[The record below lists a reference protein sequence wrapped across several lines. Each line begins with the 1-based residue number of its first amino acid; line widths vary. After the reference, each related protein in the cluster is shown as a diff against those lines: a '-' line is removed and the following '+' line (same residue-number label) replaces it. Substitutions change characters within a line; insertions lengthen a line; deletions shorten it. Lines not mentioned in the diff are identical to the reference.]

1 MATPPRKLPGIALPR
16 KAPAPRPP
24 APPAAPANPAAA
36 AWAALRAREAEAA
49 RAAAPAPAPPRP
61 RVAAP
66 TPASAP
72 AGTAADSARPAARG
86 AAPIA
91 DRAHRTPLHAPGR
104 ATDEP
109 ARTASEGA
117 RSAPAGER
125 RRPTPH
131 HAPAPRHASVLGLAD
146 RLALAE
152 ATTDWAHVAA
162 ATGPADRP
170 AAEEAIRAVYRAA
183 GLPEPERVV
192 WYDSPL
198 AAAVAAAV
206 AAGSCKPADLAAT
219 RLSVKVPGRPGRP
232 VQERLWSGPW
242 TAAKAEATAL
252 LGPAGWDLAWA
263 EGADRLWEPTRQL
276 TERIRE
282 AVHSGVGAWDPSVRT
297 PASRGRWDVADKV
310 RATTHSALGG
320 QHDAAWLA
328 VFDGLKERFPQFDF
342 PVLAELGEVARHIGW
357 WWPYERVV
365 LVSERPTTM
374 HRDDQSRLHN
384 GDGPAL
390 TYADGFALHAWR
402 GMPVPA
408 DFVGGL
414 GPGGSRLTVRAIHN
428 EDNAEL
434 RRVMLEIYG
443 YDRYLREVGAQ
454 PLDRDETGVLWE
466 IELDDDEPIVMVEV
480 LNSTPE
486 PDGSTRTY
494 WLRVPPDTRTA
505 REGVAWTFGLSPE
518 NYRPLHET

>member
-16 KAPAPRPP
+16 KALAPRPP
-24 APPAAPANPAAA
+24 NPPAPPANPAAA
-36 AWAALRAREAEAA
+36 AWAALRAREERAAREAESAA
-49 RAAAPAPAPPRP
+49 RATPPLDEGPHEPPQPSPHR
-61 RVAAP
+61 
-66 TPASAP
+66 
-72 AGTAADSARPAARG
+72 AR
-86 AAPIA
+86 
-91 DRAHRTPLHAPGR
+91 RTPLHAPTR
-104 ATDEP
+104 AAEP
-109 ARTASEGA
+109 AGA
-117 RSAPAGER
+117 TGPTTHDARAAADR
-125 RRPTPH
+125 ARPTPQ
-131 HAPAPRHASVLGLAD
+131 HAPVVGRPRPAPRPVLGLAD

-183 GLPEPERVV
+183 GLSEPERVV

-198 AAAVAAAV
+198 AAAVAATV
-206 AAGSCKPADLAAT
+206 AAGTCKPADLAAT

-242 TAAKAEATAL
+242 TAAKAQATAV
-252 LGPAGWDLAWA
+252 LGAGGWELAWA

-297 PASRGRWDVADKV
+297 PASRGRWDIADKV

-328 VFDGLKERFPQFDF
+328 VFDGLKERFPEFDF
-342 PVLAELGEVARHIGW
+342 PVLAELAEVARHVGW

-466 IELDDDEPIVMVEV
+466 IELDDDEPIMMVEV

-494 WLRVPPDTRTA
+494 WLRVPPDTETA

-518 NYRPLHET
+518 EYRPSHET

>member
-16 KAPAPRPP
+16 KAVVPPPP
-24 APPAAPANPAAA
+24 APPAPPANPAAA
-36 AWAALRAREAEAA
+36 SWAAHRDRVARAARAAEGATPAAPPAPAAADAQAPAPAAISEADQAARAALRAR
-49 RAAAPAPAPPRP
+49 RA
-61 RVAAP
+61 
-66 TPASAP
+66 
-72 AGTAADSARPAARG
+72 
-86 AAPIA
+86 
-91 DRAHRTPLHAPGR
+91 
-104 ATDEP
+104 
-109 ARTASEGA
+109 
-117 RSAPAGER
+117 
-125 RRPTPH
+125 PH
-131 HAPAPRHASVLGLAD
+131 HAPTHTADEPGPTGPETPRPAATRRPGPTATAHHATVPRHFAVLDLAD

-152 ATTDWAHVAA
+152 AVTDWAHVAA

-170 AAEEAIRAVYRAA
+170 AAEAAIKAVYRAA
-183 GLPEPERVV
+183 GMPEPERVV

-242 TAAKAEATAL
+242 TAAKAEATAA
-252 LGPAGWDLAWA
+252 LGATGWDLAWA

-328 VFDGLKERFPQFDF
+328 VFDGLKERFPEFEF
-342 PVLAELGEVARHIGW
+342 PLLAELGEVARHIGW

-390 TYADGFALHAWR
+390 SYADGFALHAWR

-443 YDRYLREVGAQ
+443 YARYLREVGAQ

-486 PDGSTRTY
+486 PDGTIRTY
-494 WLRVPPDTRTA
+494 WLRVPPDTETA
-505 REGVAWTFGLSPE
+505 REGVAWTFGLSPQD
-518 NYRPLHET
+518 YRPLRET

>member
-1 MATPPRKLPGIALPR
+1 MAPPPRRLPGIALPR
-16 KAPAPRPP
+16 RQFVARPEAEP
-24 APPAAPANPAAA
+24 TPPANPAAA
-36 AWAALRAREAEAA
+36 AWAAHRDRAAADARAAEAA
-49 RAAAPAPAPPRP
+49 RQAQAARAAGTRPTPQHAPAPAT
-61 RVAAP
+61 ALDL
-66 TPASAP
+66 
-72 AGTAADSARPAARG
+72 AG
-86 AAPIA
+86 
-91 DRAHRTPLHAPGR
+91 
-104 ATDEP
+104 
-109 ARTASEGA
+109 
-117 RSAPAGER
+117 
-125 RRPTPH
+125 
-131 HAPAPRHASVLGLAD
+131 
-146 RLALAE
+146 RLAVAE
-152 ATTDWAHVAA
+152 ATTAWADVAA
-162 ATGPADRP
+162 ATGPADR
-170 AAEEAIRAVYRAA
+170 AVAEAAIRGVYRAA
-183 GLPEPERVV
+183 GLVEPERVV

-206 AAGSCKPADLAAT
+206 AAGSCKPAELAAT

-242 TAAKAEATAL
+242 AAAKAEATAA
-252 LGPAGWDLAWA
+252 LGTAGWDLAWA
-263 EGADRLWEPTRQL
+263 EGAARLWEPTREL

-282 AVHSGVGAWDPSVRT
+282 AVHAGVGAWDPSVRT
-297 PASRGRWDVADKV
+297 PAAQGRRDTADKV

-328 VFDGLKERFPQFDF
+328 VFAGLRERFPEFEF
-342 PVLAELGEVARHIGW
+342 PMLAELGEVARHIGW
-357 WWPYERVV
+357 WWPYERVA

-374 HRDDQSRLHN
+374 HRDDHSRLHN

-390 TYADGFALHAWR
+390 TWADGFALHAWR

-443 YDRYLREVGAQ
+443 YDRYLRDVGAQ
-454 PLDRDETGVLWE
+454 PVDRDETGVLWE
-466 IELDDDEPIVMVEV
+466 IELDDDEPIMMVEV

-494 WLRVPPDTRTA
+494 WLRVPPDTETA
-505 REGVAWTFGLSPE
+505 REGVAWTFGLSPDD
-518 NYRPLHET
+518 YRPLRET

>member
-1 MATPPRKLPGIALPR
+1 M
-16 KAPAPRPP
+16 
-24 APPAAPANPAAA
+24 
-36 AWAALRAREAEAA
+36 
-49 RAAAPAPAPPRP
+49 
-61 RVAAP
+61 
-66 TPASAP
+66 
-72 AGTAADSARPAARG
+72 
-86 AAPIA
+86 
-91 DRAHRTPLHAPGR
+91 
-104 ATDEP
+104 
-109 ARTASEGA
+109 
-117 RSAPAGER
+117 
-125 RRPTPH
+125 
-131 HAPAPRHASVLGLAD
+131 LGLAD

-242 TAAKAEATAL
+242 TTAKAEATAA
-252 LGPAGWDLAWA
+252 LGTAGWDLAWA

-297 PASRGRWDVADKV
+297 PASRSRWDVADKV

-328 VFDGLKERFPQFDF
+328 VFDGLKERFPEFDF
-342 PVLAELGEVARHIGW
+342 PVLAELGEVARHVGW

-428 EDNAEL
+428 EGNTEL

-486 PDGSTRTY
+486 PDGTTRTY
-494 WLRVPPDTRTA
+494 WLRVPPDTETA

-518 NYRPLHET
+518 DYHPLHET